1 MLNEFIR
8 RLFYSLGA
16 PIGGLGS
23 GTIGR
28 GFRGEFCRYQ
38 LVPGL
43 YEFQTVEANTVCLFV
58 LF

>member
-1 MLNEFIR
+1 V
-8 RLFYSLGA
+8 

-28 GFRGEFCRYQ
+28 GFRGEFCRFQ

-43 YEFQTVEANTVCLFV
+43 YEFQTVEANTVRFYFSNIYYLSYV
-58 LF
+58 E